1 MSREIVK
8 GERFHAILQHHVFL
22 ISLCEMLLISACV
35 FSKQFFKEK

>member
-8 GERFHAILQHHVFL
+8 GKRFQEILQSYVFL
-22 ISLCEMLLISACV
+22 ISLFEMLLISVCV